1 MGASIGAVPSE
12 TPAMFKTYRPLFKP
26 HPRIRP
32 LENVQYP
39 GGRATEGGAELFTR
53 LAVRI
58 SDRPRAAATAA

>member
-1 MGASIGAVPSE
+1 
-12 TPAMFKTYRPLFKP
+12 MFKTYRPLFRP

-39 GGRATEGGAELFTR
+39 RDRATEGGLELFTR

-58 SDRPRAAATAA
+58 TDRPRAAASAA

>member
-1 MGASIGAVPSE
+1 
-12 TPAMFKTYRPLFKP
+12 MFKTYRPLFKP

-39 GGRATEGGAELFTR
+39 GGRATERGIELFTR

-58 SDRPRAAATAA
+58 SDRPRASASPAA

>member
-1 MGASIGAVPSE
+1 
-12 TPAMFKTYRPLFKP
+12 MFKTSRPLFKP

-39 GGRATEGGAELFTR
+39 GSRVTEGGVELFTR

-58 SDRPRAAATAA
+58 SDRPRAAAAAAA

>member
-1 MGASIGAVPSE
+1 
-12 TPAMFKTYRPLFKP
+12 MFKTSRPLFKP

-39 GGRATEGGAELFTR
+39 VSRVTEGGVELFTR

-58 SDRPRAAATAA
+58 SDRPRAAAAAAA